1 MGSDDGRRRG
11 VRRRVQLLLHQRAL
25 KRLHLLDRAGLR
37 DLDRLIAAVIAV
49 VGVSTIVVSSQ
60 TAPTTTLGP
69 TAKPYSAPRTPWGDP
84 DLQGMWPGNVSAPLQ
99 RPAEFGER
107 STLTEAE
114 FAQRE
119 AQARAQSEADQQQF
133 VATGRGGRGGRGGG
147 GVGPPDHW
155 LERGAPI
162 RQTSLIVDPP
172 NGRLPALAPGADQR
186 RKAARGGRG
195 EPGEW
200 RGTADSYDD
209 LNIYYR
215 CITRGLLG
223 SVIPVIY
230 GNGNEIVQAPG
241 YVVFRNEMIHESR
254 VIPLDGRP
262 HVASSIRMYMGDSRG
277 HWAGDTLVVETT
289 NLTDKVAIGSNGA
302 GYPGDP
308 GYHSV
313 ALKVVE
319 RFTRTADNVI
329 TYEATVDDPQTW
341 VRPWT
346 LRIPLMRGSDRHL
359 FEYACHEGNY
369 AMRNI
374 LSAARTEDPK

>member
-1 MGSDDGRRRG
+1 MTVQGLLGVSVCRLRRR
-11 VRRRVQLLLHQRAL
+11 LHVV
-25 KRLHLLDRAGLR
+25 GC
-37 DLDRLIAAVIAV
+37 AAVIAFCAV
-49 VGVSTIVVSSQ
+49 TVLGQT
-60 TAPTTTLGP
+60 TAPS
-69 TAKPYSAPRTPWGDP
+69 KPYTAPRTPWGDP

-99 RPAEFGER
+99 RPANFGER
-107 STLTEAE
+107 GTLTDDE
-114 FAQRE
+114 FAQRQ
-119 AQARAQSEADQQQF
+119 AQARAQAEADSQQF

-147 GVGPPDHW
+147 GIGPPDHW
-155 LERGAPI
+155 LERGSPI

-172 NGRLPALAPGADQR
+172 NGRLPALAAGAEER

-195 EPGEW
+195 LPGEW

-215 CITRGLLG
+215 CVTRGLLG

-241 YVVFRNEMIHESR
+241 SVVFRNEMIHESR
-254 VIPLDGRP
+254 VIPLDGRS
-262 HVASSIRMYMGDSRG
+262 HVPASIRMYMGDSRG
-277 HWAGDTLVVETT
+277 RWDGDTLVVETT
-289 NLTDKVAIGSNGA
+289 NFTDRVAIGSNGA

-308 GYHSV
+308 GYHSP
-313 ALKVVE
+313 ALRVVE
-319 RFTRTADNVI
+319 RFTRTGADTLV
-329 TYEATVDDPQTW
+329 YEATVDDPQTW

-346 LRIPLMRGSDRHL
+346 LRIPLMRGQDPHL

-374 LSAARTEDPK
+374 LSAARTEDNK

>member
-1 MGSDDGRRRG
+1 MGIHLSPSSR
-11 VRRRVQLLLHQRAL
+11 LLA
-25 KRLHLLDRAGLR
+25 A
-37 DLDRLIAAVIAV
+37 AAVIAV
-49 VGVSTIVVSSQ
+49 TAATAIGQ
-60 TAPTTTLGP
+60 TARS
-69 TAKPYSAPRTPWGDP
+69 YSPPRTPWGDP

-99 RPAEFGER
+99 RPAEFGQR
-107 STLTEAE
+107 DTLTDAE

-119 AQARAQSEADQQQF
+119 AQAKAQAAADSQQY
-133 VATGRGGRGGRGGG
+133 VAAPAGGAGGRGGRGGG

-155 LERGAPI
+155 LERGTPI

-172 NGRLPALAPGADQR
+172 NGRLPALAAGAEER
-186 RKAARGGRG
+186 RKQARGGRG
-195 EPGEW
+195 LPGEW

-215 CITRGLLG
+215 CVTRGLLG

-254 VIPLDGRP
+254 VIPIDGRP
-262 HVASSIRMYMGDSRG
+262 HVSKSIRMYMGDSRG
-277 HWAGDTLVVETT
+277 RWEGDTLVVETT
-289 NLTDKVAIGSNGA
+289 NFTDKVAIGSNGA

-308 GYHSV
+308 GYHSP
-313 ALKVVE
+313 ALRVVE
-319 RFTRTADNVI
+319 RFTRTSDTVL

-341 VRPWT
+341 VKPWT
-346 LRIPLMRGSDRHL
+346 LRIPLMRGSDPHL

-374 LSAARTEDPK
+374 LSASRSEDKK

>member
-1 MGSDDGRRRG
+1 
-11 VRRRVQLLLHQRAL
+11 
-25 KRLHLLDRAGLR
+25 
-37 DLDRLIAAVIAV
+37 
-49 VGVSTIVVSSQ
+49 
-60 TAPTTTLGP
+60 
-69 TAKPYSAPRTPWGDP
+69 
-84 DLQGMWPGNVSAPLQ
+84 MWPGNVSAPLQ
-99 RPAEFGER
+99 RPAEFGDR
-107 STLTEAE
+107 TALTDAE

-119 AQARAQSEADQQQF
+119 AQAKAQAAADSQQYVAAAPAGRAG
-133 VATGRGGRGGRGGG
+133 GRGGRGGGG

-155 LERGAPI
+155 LERGTPI

-172 NGRLPALAPGADQR
+172 NGRLPALAAGAEER
-186 RKAARGGRG
+186 RKQARGGRG
-195 EPGEW
+195 LPGEW

-215 CITRGLLG
+215 CVTRGLLG

-262 HVASSIRMYMGDSRG
+262 HVSKTIRMYMGDSRG
-277 HWAGDTLVVETT
+277 HWEGDTLVVETT
-289 NLTDKVAIGSNGA
+289 NLTDRVAIGSNGA

-308 GYHSV
+308 GYHSP
-313 ALKVVE
+313 ALRVVE
-319 RFTRTADNVI
+319 RFTRTSDDVL

-346 LRIPLMRGSDRHL
+346 LRIPLMRGTDRHL

-374 LSAARTEDPK
+374 LSAARTEDRK

>member
-1 MGSDDGRRRG
+1 MDTGC
-11 VRRRVQLLLHQRAL
+11 
-25 KRLHLLDRAGLR
+25 LR
-37 DLDRLIAAVIAV
+37 SWRLILAAVIIAV
-49 VGVSTIVVSSQ
+49 TAAALPAQ
-60 TAPTTTLGP
+60 TTAPS
-69 TAKPYSAPRTPWGDP
+69 KPYTAPRTPWGDP
-84 DLQGMWPGNVSAPLQ
+84 DLQGMWPGNISAPLQ
-99 RPAEFGER
+99 RPVDLGER
-107 STLTEAE
+107 ATLTDAE

-119 AQARAQSEADQQQF
+119 AQARAQAEADSRQF
-133 VATGRGGRGGRGGG
+133 VPPSPSASASQAGGRGGRGDRGG
-147 GVGPPDHW
+147 GGIGPPDHW
-155 LERGAPI
+155 LERGTPI

-172 NGRLPALAPGADQR
+172 NGRLPALVAGAEER

-195 EPGEW
+195 MPGEW
-200 RGTADSYDD
+200 RGQADSYDD

-230 GNGNEIVQAPG
+230 SNGNEIVQAPG

-262 HVASSIRMYMGDSRG
+262 HVSSAIRMYMGDSRG
-277 HWAGDTLVVETT
+277 HWDGDTLVVETT

-308 GYHSV
+308 GYHSL
-313 ALKVVE
+313 ALRVTE
-319 RFTRTADNVI
+319 RFRRIGDNMLLYQV
-329 TYEATVDDPQTW
+329 TVDDPQTW

-346 LRIPLMRGSDRHL
+346 LQLPLARGTDPHL

-374 LSAARTEDPK
+374 LSAARTEDK